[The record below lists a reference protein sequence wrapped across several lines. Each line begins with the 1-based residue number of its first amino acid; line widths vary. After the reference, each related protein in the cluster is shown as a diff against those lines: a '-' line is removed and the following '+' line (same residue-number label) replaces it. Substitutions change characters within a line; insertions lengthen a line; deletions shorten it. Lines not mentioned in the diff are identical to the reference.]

1 LKHII
6 IGTAGHVD
14 HGKTVLVKA
23 LTGTDTDRLK
33 EEKERGISIE
43 LGFAYLKLPGGLH
56 AGIIDV
62 PGHERFI
69 KNMLAGVGGI
79 DLVLLVIAADE
90 SVMPQTRE
98 HLEIIQLLQVDRG
111 IVVLTKQ
118 DLVDQEWLDMVREE
132 VDEFL
137 QGTGLENA
145 PVVAVSAVTGAG
157 MGELVRIIDQLTAGV
172 EKRKFPGPPRLP
184 VDRVFTVT
192 GFGTVATGTLLSGA
206 LNVGENLQIY
216 PGERVSR
223 VRTLQVHGL
232 KVETAE
238 AGQRVAV
245 NLTGVDT
252 ESVNRGDVL
261 APPGSLRPSH
271 RLDARLQLLD
281 SAPKELKH
289 RARVRIYLGTAEIL
303 GRVILLDREELQPG
317 NEAYV
322 QLQLENPVAVAKS
335 DHFVIRSY
343 SPMRTVGGGLVVD
356 PAPARHRRNRP
367 EIIEALATA
376 EKGTPAELAGQQLE
390 IGDRLY
396 TIAEVA
402 SGSGMDKETTAA
414 ALAELV
420 ELGQASLIS
429 SEGEQY
435 YLAAGIMSRWQ
446 KTIRQALDE
455 YHRKFPLREGYPREE
470 LRSRFFAKL
479 NSKQFNMLLAY
490 LEQEGQLSGTHQ
502 NISIKDFK
510 PQPTPGQQEIINRLL
525 ESFTSPK
532 FQPPAWDEA
541 AIGAGIK
548 GDSQEYLNYLLA
560 RNVLVKIADGM
571 YFHHNAVEQ
580 AISAIREHL
589 AKQDELSLGEM
600 RDLLQTSRKYTL
612 PLLEY
617 MDRMK
622 ITRRVGDTRVAGRA
636 L

>member
-14 HGKTVLVKA
+14 HGKTVLIKA

-43 LGFAYLKLPGGLH
+43 LGFAYLKLPGGLQ

-90 SVMPQTRE
+90 GIMPQTRE
-98 HLEIIQLLQVDRG
+98 HLEIIQLLQIEKG
-111 IVVLTKQ
+111 LVVLTKK

-132 VDEFL
+132 TGEFL
-137 QGTGLENA
+137 QGTVLENA
-145 PVVAVSAVTGAG
+145 PVIPVSAVSGEG
-157 MGELVRIIDQLTAGV
+157 MDQLVQMIDQLAAGV
-172 EKRKFPGPPRLP
+172 EKRKFTGPPRLP

-192 GFGTVATGTLLSGA
+192 GFGTVTTGTLLSGA
-206 LNVGENLQIY
+206 LQVGDNLQIY

-223 VRTLQVHGL
+223 VRSLQVHGL
-232 KVETAE
+232 KVDTAE

-245 NLTGVDT
+245 NLTGLDT
-252 ESVNRGDVL
+252 ESVTRGDVL
-261 APPGSLRPSH
+261 AQPGALRPSH
-271 RLDARLQLLD
+271 RLDAKLQLLR

-303 GRVILLDREELQPG
+303 GRVLLLDREELQQG
-317 NEAYV
+317 SETYV
-322 QLQLENPVAVAKS
+322 QLQLETPAAVAKN
-335 DHFVIRSY
+335 DRFVIRSY
-343 SPMRTVGGGLVVD
+343 SPMRTVGGGLIVD

-367 EIIEALATA
+367 EIMAALATA
-376 EKGTPAELAGQQLE
+376 EKGTPAELAEQQLTA
-390 IGDRLY
+390 GDRMY
-396 TIAEVA
+396 TGAEVA
-402 SGSGMDKETTAA
+402 TGAGMNKETTAA

-420 ELGQASLIS
+420 ESGRAALINA
-429 SEGEQY
+429 EGEHY
-435 YLAAGIMSRWQ
+435 YLAAGVMSRWQ
-446 KTIRQALDE
+446 KIIRQELE
-455 YHRKFPLREGYPREE
+455 KYHREFPLRDGYPREE

-479 NSKQFNMLLAY
+479 NSKQFNLLLSR
-490 LEQEGQLSGTHQ
+490 LEQDHQISAVQQ
-502 NISIKDFK
+502 NIALKDFQ
-510 PQPTPGQQEIINRLL
+510 PQPAPGQQEIINRLTAL
-525 ESFTSPK
+525 FAAAMY
-532 FQPPAWDEA
+532 QPPGWDEA
-541 AIGAGIK
+541 AKEAGLG
-548 GDSQEYLNYLLA
+548 GDNQEYLSYLLT
-560 RNVLVKIADGM
+560 RGILVKIADGM
-571 YFHHNAVEQ
+571 YFHRQAVEQ
-580 AISAIREHL
+580 ATSLIRAHL
-589 AKQDELSLGEM
+589 AEQKELSLGGM

-622 ITRRVGDTRVAGRA
+622 ITKRVGDTRVAGRA

>member
-1 LKHII
+1 MKHII

-43 LGFAYLKLPGGLH
+43 LGFAYLKLPGGLQ
-56 AGIIDV
+56 AGIVDV

-90 SVMPQTRE
+90 GVMPQTRE
-98 HLEIIQLLQVDRG
+98 HLEIIQLLQVEKG
-111 IVVLTKQ
+111 TVVLTKK
-118 DLVDQEWLDMVREE
+118 DLVDQEWLDMVHEE

-137 QGTGLENA
+137 QGTVLENA
-145 PVVAVSAVTGAG
+145 PVIAVSAVTGEG
-157 MGELVRIIDQLTAGV
+157 MDQLVQMIDQLAAGV
-172 EKRKFPGPPRLP
+172 EKRKFTGPPRLP

-192 GFGTVATGTLLSGA
+192 GFGTVTTGTLLSGA
-206 LNVGENLQIY
+206 LNVGDNLQIY

-223 VRTLQVHGL
+223 VRNLQVHGL
-232 KVETAE
+232 KVDSAE

-252 ESVNRGDVL
+252 ESISRGDVL
-261 APPGSLRPSH
+261 AQPGSLRPSH

-303 GRVILLDREELQPG
+303 GRVILLDREELPPG
-317 NEAYV
+317 SETYV
-322 QLQLENPVAVAKS
+322 QIQLETPVAVAKN

-343 SPMRTVGGGLVVD
+343 SPMRTIGGGLVVD

-367 EIIEALATA
+367 EILAALATA
-376 EKGTPAELAGQQLE
+376 EKGTPAELAGQQLKS
-390 IGDRLY
+390 GAHMY

-402 SGSGMDKETTAA
+402 SDTGMDKETAAA
-414 ALAELV
+414 ALAELA
-420 ELGQASLIS
+420 ESGRASLIS

-435 YLAAGIMSRWQ
+435 YLAAEVMSRWL
-446 KTIRQALDE
+446 KTILQALE
-455 YHRKFPLREGYPREE
+455 KYHREFPLREGYPREE
-470 LRSRFFAKL
+470 LRSRFFSKIS
-479 NSKQFNMLLAY
+479 SKQFNLLLSR
-490 LEQEGQLSGTHQ
+490 LEQDGQTSGSHQ
-502 NISIKDFK
+502 NVSVKGFK
-510 PQPTPGQQEIINRLL
+510 PQPTPGQQAIIDRLT
-525 ESFTSPK
+525 ESFAGSMY
-532 FQPPAWDEA
+532 QPPGWDEA
-541 AIGAGIK
+541 AKEAGIT
-548 GDSQEYLNYLLA
+548 GDSQEYLSYLLA
-560 RNVLVKIADGM
+560 RDILVKIADGM
-571 YFHHNAVEQ
+571 YFHRPAVEQ
-580 AISAIREHL
+580 AVSVIRKHL
-589 AKQDELSLGEM
+589 AEKNELSLGEM

>member
-1 LKHII
+1 MKHII

-43 LGFAYLKLPGGLH
+43 LGFAYLKLPGGLS

-90 SVMPQTRE
+90 GVMPQTRE
-98 HLEIIQLLQVDRG
+98 HLEIIQLLQVERG
-111 IVVLTKQ
+111 AVVLTKK

-132 VDEFL
+132 VNEFL
-137 QGTGLENA
+137 QGTVLGNA
-145 PVVAVSAVTGAG
+145 PVVAVSAVTGEG
-157 MGELVRIIDQLTAGV
+157 MDELVQIIEHLTVGA
-172 EKRKFPGPPRLP
+172 EKRKFAGPPRLP

-192 GFGTVATGTLLSGA
+192 GFGTVTTGTLLSGA
-206 LNVGENLQIY
+206 VNVGENLRIY

-223 VRTLQVHGL
+223 VRSLQVHGL
-232 KVETAE
+232 KVEAAE

-252 ESVNRGDVL
+252 DSVNRGDVL

-271 RLDARLQLLD
+271 RLDVRLQLLN
-281 SAPKELKH
+281 SAPKELKQ

-317 NEAYV
+317 GEAYV
-322 QLQLENPVAVAKS
+322 QLQLETPVAVAKS

-367 EIIEALATA
+367 EVIEALATA
-376 EKGTPAELAGQQLE
+376 EKGTPTELAGQQLE
-390 IGDRLY
+390 TGDRMY
-396 TIAEVA
+396 TSAEV
-402 SGSGMDKETTAA
+402 SSSTGMDKETTGA

-420 ELGQASLIS
+420 ESGQASLIS
-429 SEGEQY
+429 SDGEQF

-446 KTIRQALDE
+446 KTIRQALEE

-470 LRSRFFAKL
+470 LRSRFFSKL
-479 NSKQFNMLLAY
+479 NSKQFNMLLSH
-490 LEQEGQLSGTHQ
+490 LEQEGQVSGTHQ
-502 NISIKDFK
+502 NVSVEGFM
-510 PQPTPGQQEIINRLL
+510 PQPTPGQQEMINRLV
-525 ESFTSPK
+525 ESFAVQMY
-532 FQPPAWDEA
+532 QPPAWDEA
-541 AIGAGIK
+541 AKVAGIK
-548 GDSQEYLNYLLA
+548 GDTQEYLNYLLA
-560 RNVLVKIADGM
+560 RDVLVKIADGM
-571 YFHHNAVEQ
+571 YFHRPAVEQ
-580 AISAIREHL
+580 AVAVIREHL
-589 AKQDELSLGEM
+589 AKKEELSLGEM